1 MSEEIHDTSR
11 LDAFMAARRRAM
23 VLHAVWR
30 PMLAGAAGSALVIAA
45 VWVTLPKIS
54 YREIEGAEG
63 DDARRRGAQHSPAR
77 RDRGSC
83 GAEGRRDRHPAHH
96 RRTPAEK
103 AFIDSKAYADAPMR
117 GRIVPSRSKRALSFD
132 DGQDYVPTTP
142 DMAAD
147 AAPYVGDFGL
157 CSRIA
162 GDEEHFHCVA
172 LHNGAIVSIPQKPAV
187 GTKS

>member
-1 MSEEIHDTSR
+1 VTVDHVVPKDVEIDIPR
-11 LDAFMAARRRAM
+11 II
-23 VLHAVWR
+23 AV
-30 PMLAGAAGSALVIAA
+30 
-45 VWVTLPKIS
+45 
-54 YREIEGAEG
+54 
-63 DDARRRGAQHSPAR
+63 
-77 RDRGSC
+77 
-83 GAEGRRDRHPAHH
+83 
-96 RRTPAEK
+96 TPAEK

-162 GDEEHFHCVA
+162 GDEEHFHCVSTTA
-172 LHNGAIVSIPQKPAV
+172 RSSPFRRNRQWGPSHETRARIP
-187 GTKS
+187 GTRGRPGLARQPPSCSL